1 MGTKLDSVPHMGY
14 TSKQE
19 VIMAKSAM
27 IRARTEPKLKHDV
40 ERIFHTLGLSFT
52 EAINLFFYQVKLQN
66 GIPFDVRVPN
76 KATLEAMREV
86 ERKTLTSKRDAAKI

>member
-1 MGTKLDSVPHMGY
+1 MS
-14 TSKQE
+14 
-19 VIMAKSAM
+19 KSAM
-27 IRARTEPKLKHDV
+27 IRARTEPRLKHDV

-76 KATLEAMREV
+76 KATLEAMRET
-86 ERKTLTSKRDAAKI
+86 ERKHGLVEGKNAQDLFKKLDI